1 MIAASTVTR
10 IVFIV
15 ALPVVGFLVAVLFLG
30 LSRKITAR
38 IHRRYGPPLY
48 QPIIDVVKLLTQ
60 KENISHGIL
69 FDLGVLLGLAG
80 AFLTIVFIPAG
91 GIHPLSTSGD
101 FLVVLYLMLLS
112 PLGLALAAG
121 ASANPNASIGVS
133 RKFILALGYEVP
145 FLMAALAVMTRFQ
158 TTSLVEIVSTQQGSV
173 LDWAVFAVP
182 LPAAA
187 TFLILPAMLGIR
199 PFDFAAAPQEIASGP
214 MVEFGGKYLAFAA
227 IQGALHTYIVLA
239 LFVDLFLGGG
249 GNILTFLAKMLA
261 VFFAGIC
268 INAVLP
274 RFRVEQGLRYLW
286 KWPAILAF
294 LGLLIVAL
302 RPE

>member
-1 MIAASTVTR
+1 MMNIVLIAA
-10 IVFIV
+10 
-15 ALPVVGFLVAVLFLG
+15 LPLIGFLMAVLFLG

-38 IHRRYGPPLY
+38 IQRRYGPPLY

-69 FDLGVLLGLAG
+69 FELGILLALAG
-80 AFLTIVFIPAG
+80 ALITIVFIPVG

-101 FLVVLYLMLLS
+101 FLLVLYLMLLS

-121 ASANPNASIGVS
+121 ASENPNASIGVS

-158 TTSLVEIVSTQQGSV
+158 TTSLVEIVSLQQGSV
-173 LDWAVFAVP
+173 LDWAVFVLP
-182 LPAAA
+182 LPALA
-187 TFLILPAMLGIR
+187 TFLVLPAMLGIR
-199 PFDFAAAPQEIASGP
+199 PFDFAVAPQEIASGP
-214 MVEFGGKYLAFAA
+214 VVEFGGKYLAFAA
-227 IQGALHTYIVLA
+227 LQGGLHTYIVLA

-249 GNILTFLAKMLA
+249 ANMLTFLAKML
-261 VFFAGIC
+261 VLFFVGIC

-274 RFRVEQGLRYLW
+274 RFRVAQALRYLW
-286 KWPAILAF
+286 KWPTILAF
-294 LGLLIVAL
+294 VGLVIATLT
-302 RPE
+302 RR

>member
-1 MIAASTVTR
+1 MLTR
-10 IVFIV
+10 IAFII
-15 ALPVVGFLVAVLFLG
+15 ALPIIGFLVAVLFMG

-60 KENISHGIL
+60 KENISHGVL
-69 FDLGVLLGLAG
+69 FDAGILLSLAG
-80 AFLTIVFIPAG
+80 AFITIVFIPAG

-121 ASANPNASIGVS
+121 ASENPNASIGVS

-145 FLMAALAVMTRFQ
+145 FLMAALAVMTRFG
-158 TTSLVEIVSTQQGSV
+158 TTSLVEIVSSQQGSV
-173 LDWAVFAVP
+173 LDWAVFVLP
-182 LPAAA
+182 LPALA
-187 TFLILPAMLGIR
+187 TFLVLPAMLGIR

-214 MVEFGGKYLAFAA
+214 VVEFGGKYLAFAA
-227 IQGALHTYIVLA
+227 LQGGLHTYIVLA

-249 GNILTFLAKMLA
+249 ANMLTFLAKML
-261 VFFAGIC
+261 VLFFVGTC

-274 RFRVEQGLRYLW
+274 RLRVEQALKYLW
-286 KWPAILAF
+286 KWPTILAF
-294 LGLLIVAL
+294 AGLVIATLT
-302 RPE
+302 RS